1 MSYITTSWASIFTE
15 SKPKPK
21 KTSKLNKAKDP
32 RETTDLIDV
41 LPDIAA
47 AMEARYNVLFKNL
60 TAPNGDLDFDTAFR
74 SANGEPALEC
84 DHDLCWETG
93 MLYIDQQRKKKML
106 TDGSLVHFYTT
117 NDDTKEISV
126 GERSVAT
133 RSQTQSPCLLDGDW
147 YIGTDIMSHND
158 VNLILVN
165 IAGGTPCDYCNNILF
180 SKHLLS
186 GSSPPPHART
196 YSYVRTHARTH
207 APRPLSSIRFTSLL
221 TCVWRAP
228 CPFY

>member
-1 MSYITTSWASIFTE
+1 MGVYFTE

-60 TAPNGDLDFDTAFR
+60 TAPNGDLDLDTAFR

-147 YIGTDIMSHND
+147 YIGTNIMSHND

-165 IAGGTPCDYCNNILF
+165 IAGGPHVTIVITYCSANT
-180 SKHLLS
+180 SCPAA
-186 GSSPPPHART
+186 PPPTRT
-196 YSYVRTHARTH
+196 HVLVRTHTRTH
-207 APRPLSSIRFTSLL
+207 TRTPPPLFYSFYIFVDMRVACTLSLL
-221 TCVWRAP
+221 LMV
-228 CPFY
+228 YS

>member
-1 MSYITTSWASIFTE
+1 
-15 SKPKPK
+15 
-21 KTSKLNKAKDP
+21 
-32 RETTDLIDV
+32 
-41 LPDIAA
+41 
-47 AMEARYNVLFKNL
+47 MEARYDVLFKNL
-60 TAPNGDLDFDTAFR
+60 TAPNGDLDLDTAFR

-165 IAGGTPCDYCNNILF
+165 IAGGGPCDYCNNILF

-186 GSSPPPHART
+186 GSSPPHTYART
-196 YSYVRTHARTH
+196 RTYAHTHAHTH
-207 APRPLSSIRFTSLL
+207 PAPSLL
-221 TCVWRAP
+221 FVLHLC
-228 CPFY
+228 